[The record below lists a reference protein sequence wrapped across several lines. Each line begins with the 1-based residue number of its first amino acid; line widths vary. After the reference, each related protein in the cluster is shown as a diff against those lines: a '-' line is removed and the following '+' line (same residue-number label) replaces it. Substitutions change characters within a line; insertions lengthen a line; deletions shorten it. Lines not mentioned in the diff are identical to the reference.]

1 MNIMD
6 ARIPEIVTITA
17 LAQRLGIST
26 RRAREH
32 AAAGVFV
39 RAGKGFA
46 ADASA
51 RAYMDTLRR
60 SATGRRGAGKSSGG
74 QARERLATAQAI
86 AIETK
91 NRLATRELISESE
104 VEATWLEIV
113 ARARAA
119 VLAAPNRIHADL
131 PHLSKFD
138 VSTIDRH
145 LRDALTRLAAGP

>member
-1 MNIMD
+1 MD
-6 ARIPEIVTITA
+6 ARRSENVVTITA
-17 LAQRLGIST
+17 LAGRLGIST

-39 RAGKGFA
+39 KAGKGFD

-51 RAYMDTLRR
+51 KAYMTTLRKA
-60 SATGRRGAGKSSGG
+60 ATGRRGPGKASGG

-91 NRLATRELISESE
+91 NKLATRALISEAE

-119 VLAAPNRIHADL
+119 VLATPSRIHSDL
-131 PHLSKFD
+131 PHLSAYD
-138 VSTIDRH
+138 VSVIDRH